1 MSLKKHIKQIRGIL
15 QNLYDF
21 AHSFNSRIFL
31 RYTLWKN
38 GRYRESF
45 RFHLVYLGFMKEKS
59 QLPGLLQQEK
69 QALETQIL
77 LIYHQYLTAPDETK
91 KKQYLDEFIE

>member
-1 MSLKKHIKQIRGIL
+1 MTLRIRSIAEFFS
-15 QNLYDF
+15 D
-21 AHSFNSRIFL
+21 
-31 RYTLWKN
+31 TLSGKTVDTE
-38 GRYRESF
+38 RVS